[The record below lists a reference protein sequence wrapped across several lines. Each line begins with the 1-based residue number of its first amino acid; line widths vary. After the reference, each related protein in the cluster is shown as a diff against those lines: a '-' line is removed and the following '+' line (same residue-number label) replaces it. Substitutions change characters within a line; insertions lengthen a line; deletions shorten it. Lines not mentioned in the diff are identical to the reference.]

1 MLQFMN
7 VAALIVLFLIRLR
20 FPQSKSGKGNQQ
32 KAWTRTVKKLRKL
45 EKLVYKLWKAQ
56 IDIEFLSDSSR
67 ICTHNHLVPK

>member
-32 KAWTRTVKKLRKL
+32 KAWTEQLRSL
-45 EKLVYKLWKAQ
+45 E
-56 IDIEFLSDSSR
+56 
-67 ICTHNHLVPK
+67 N